1 MAARC
6 PDCDRTLVPVEVPP
20 ALREFDPEDAAV
32 VGSCPRCL
40 RTVALGEADVDAD
53 ADANADADVDA
64 DADADADAD
73 PSPETDH
80 DAADLPDAIPDG
92 DGGVAVVLLLGLL
105 DALATNRA
113 AIQALVDHAERG
125 GADVFLTLDRL
136 AADSDVDPHADL
148 GRRRR
153 QLESLLGY

>member
-6 PDCDRTLVPVEVPP
+6 PDCDRTLVSVEVPP
-20 ALREFDPEDAAV
+20 ALREFAPEDAAV

-40 RTVALGEADVDAD
+40 RTVALG
-53 ADANADADVDA
+53 DADVDA
-64 DADADADAD
+64 DADVNADTD
-73 PSPETDH
+73 PAPEIHH

-92 DGGVAVVLLLGLL
+92 DGSVAVVLLLGLL

-148 GRRRR
+148 GRRRQ